1 MQFGTT
7 MRNVFWQHR
16 SAWWLLSL
24 FAYISPDSIF
34 ETRDGALM
42 KAAVPKNVPLHYS
55 GRLIFIKKRKTL
67 GYLLYMSIKYPLH
80 AREHPVYIGV
90 QN

>member
-1 MQFGTT
+1 MCFGSIGL
-7 MRNVFWQHR
+7 RV
-16 SAWWLLSL
+16 SL

-34 ETRDGALM
+34 ETRALVANRDGALM